1 MEHRTEEGVPLLRLR
16 CTMSVFVIL
25 SAVIAYRPIRIK
37 ETDYRYRDKNFG
49 INRHWSL
56 NLLLNW
62 PKIQIR
68 KFEKD

>member
-37 ETDYRYRDKNFG
+37 ETDYRYRDKKFRNKSTLVIKFAAKLAQ
-49 INRHWSL
+49 NSDK
-56 NLLLNW
+56 
-62 PKIQIR
+62 KI
-68 KFEKD
+68 